1 MRLIR
6 RFLQV
11 GPTQRHLLVR
21 AMLALLFVRLWLPWV
36 RLERLER
43 WARRTAKR
51 PRSLPATLW
60 AVRTAARLVPGTTCL
75 PAALVMQRFLAVGG
89 HESELHIGVA
99 HHDGRLAAHA
109 WVTRHGE
116 VMIGDDVPVAY
127 ATLLRW
133 K

>member
-11 GPTQRHLLVR
+11 GPAERHLLVR
-21 AMLALLFVRLWLPWV
+21 AMFALVFVRLWLPWV
-36 RLERLER
+36 RLER
-43 WARRTAKR
+43 WARGTAKQ
-51 PRSLPATLW
+51 PRSLQTTLW
-60 AVRTAARLVPGTTCL
+60 AVRTAASLVPGTTCL
-75 PAALVMQRFLAVGG
+75 PAALVMQRFLAAGG

-99 HHDGRLAAHA
+99 RQDGHFAAHA

-116 VMIGDDVPVAY
+116 VVIGDDVPVAY